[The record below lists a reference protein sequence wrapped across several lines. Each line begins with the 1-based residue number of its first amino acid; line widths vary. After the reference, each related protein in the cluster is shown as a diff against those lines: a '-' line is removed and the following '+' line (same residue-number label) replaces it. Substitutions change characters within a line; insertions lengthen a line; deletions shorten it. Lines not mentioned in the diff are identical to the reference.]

1 MEAIA
6 HIETVR
12 EKAEAFSVLE
22 RLLLLNS
29 ILPERGNITTLRL
42 VQRFREELSFSEEE
56 HAALKFQEEP
66 GQPLR
71 WAKKAESPK
80 EIEFGPKI
88 RELIATGLMAASETD
103 QLTSQHLALCD
114 RFLAEEEE
122 GDPYSQD
129 ARLKEEE
136 RIREGLA

>member
-1 MEAIA
+1 MHEVTTNG
-6 HIETVR
+6 E
-12 EKAEAFSVLE
+12 EFLVLE

-29 ILPERGNITTLRL
+29 VLPERGNITTLRL

-80 EIEFGPKI
+80 EIAFGPKI
-88 RELIATGLMAASETD
+88 RELIATGLMAASEAG

-122 GDPYSQD
+122 G
-129 ARLKEEE
+129 A
-136 RIREGLA
+136 A